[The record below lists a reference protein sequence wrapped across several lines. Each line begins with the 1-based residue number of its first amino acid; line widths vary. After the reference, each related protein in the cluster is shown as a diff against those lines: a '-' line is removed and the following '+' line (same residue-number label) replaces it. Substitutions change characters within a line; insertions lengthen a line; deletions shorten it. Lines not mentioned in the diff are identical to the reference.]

1 MQDTGVIDGRDMT
14 GNGPQM
20 TGLVK
25 LNAPACCYSRTPI
38 TSEFYATINL
48 GITVPPI
55 LDGAVKHGDKCISIN
70 LEYVDYL

>member
-25 LNAPACCYSRTPI
+25 LNAPACCYSLILSILCHYLP
-38 TSEFYATINL
+38 TS
-48 GITVPPI
+48 
-55 LDGAVKHGDKCISIN
+55 
-70 LEYVDYL
+70 